1 MDATCGPD
9 FQRLRE
15 VLRDD
20 RRGRSPSSH
29 QHHAKRSETVRSLGP
44 IGGRWRIEQSP
55 ASQCVPMSFLLTDA
69 EFADAAAR
77 FQANEVTDELHQFIA
92 RLVRAAAS
100 NRPLPPSLSPSGAW
114 DADGVE
120 ESTHAW
126 WEEKLLRGTLRQAF
140 MKCTTPRVFGAYL
153 EKALVNWLKDVARA
167 KQQPRLLANA
177 QEILEST
184 PERFELY
191 ADAASPL
198 GRQWGLVGWEKP
210 EPYTGEAAELLAFV
224 FALGHIPPMMFG
236 DQAQKASPVISKA
249 NIRRVLDA
257 LFEGAVSLLTLRHVD
272 LVFRERFAEAF
283 TRTVPIDSIPESA
296 SDGEGVQTQ
305 VDARQVAHQILAE
318 LGKRRTRV
326 LLGKYREA
334 KTLEEI
340 GQELGCS
347 RGTVD
352 NELKRAYNQIEEG
365 LDGEENF
372 EIVLKYLLEVASL
385 ENA

>member
-1 MDATCGPD
+1 
-9 FQRLRE
+9 
-15 VLRDD
+15 
-20 RRGRSPSSH
+20 
-29 QHHAKRSETVRSLGP
+29 
-44 IGGRWRIEQSP
+44 
-55 ASQCVPMSFLLTDA
+55 MSFLLTDA

-77 FQANEVTDELHQFIA
+77 FRANEVTVELHQFIA

-140 MKCTTPRVFGAYL
+140 VKCTNSRVFGAYL
-153 EKALVNWLKDVARA
+153 EKSLVNWLKDVARA

-177 QEILEST
+177 QEILESN
-184 PERFELY
+184 PERFEIY
-191 ADAASPL
+191 ADAGSPL
-198 GRQWGLVGWEKP
+198 DRQWGLVGWENP
-210 EPYTGEAAELLAFV
+210 ELFTGEAAELLGFV
-224 FALGHIPPMMFG
+224 FALGHIPLMMFG
-236 DQAQKASPVISKA
+236 DQAQKASPVISKP

-257 LFEGAVSLLTLRHVD
+257 LFEGAASLLTLRHVD
-272 LVFRERFAEAF
+272 LMFRQRFPEAF
-283 TRTVPIDSIPESA
+283 ARTVPIDSIPESA
-296 SDGEGVQTQ
+296 SDGDCVQVE
-305 VDARQVAHQILAE
+305 VDASRVARQILAD
-318 LGKRRTRV
+318 LGERRTRV

-352 NELKRAYNQIEEG
+352 NEIKRAHDQIEEG
-365 LDGEENF
+365 LDGEEDF
-372 EIVLKYLLEVASL
+372 EIVLKYLLEIASL